1 VFDVFTQR
9 RRHFELEREQVALA
23 AAAVAARQEI
33 NNAELALGR
42 LRLQAQTQIKATTGR
57 TLMLLTEYLRGLEH
71 GLQDPA
77 ITARLDRRATT
88 AVDELTSSVD
98 HIVAEGLTQLGQAT
112 VLDETSVRA
121 EAVMAIDTPV
131 LPSDDSGTDID
142 TEVAA

>member
-1 VFDVFTQR
+1 
-9 RRHFELEREQVALA
+9 
-23 AAAVAARQEI
+23 
-33 NNAELALGR
+33 
-42 LRLQAQTQIKATTGR
+42 
-57 TLMLLTEYLRGLEH
+57 LLTSCGSPRNANTSGIRT
-71 GLQDPA
+71 PA
-77 ITARLDRRATT
+77 ATPAEAGNDRRATT